1 MRRRHLLLLLALV
14 CAAPAASAADA
25 VVLPETAVLREQIAA
40 RDLVF
45 FDVQFE
51 QCAPESMRALLTDDV
66 EFFHDK
72 GGLVKGADA
81 FVAMYAKMCSERQAP
96 DAWRSRRRLVE
107 GSLHVDPVPG
117 FGAIETGEHTFHERK
132 GDGPQ
137 KLVGRAKFAIVWQL
151 TADGWRMSRI
161 LSYAHGPAGE

>member
-1 MRRRHLLLLLALV
+1 MRTLVPILLLAL
-14 CAAPAASAADA
+14 AAPVAHAADP
-25 VVLPETAVLREQIAA
+25 VVLPDADTLRAQIAT
-40 RDLVF
+40 RDLEF

-51 QCAPESMRALLTDDV
+51 QCAPAKMRAMLTDDV

-81 FVAMYAKMCSERQAP
+81 FVAMYEKMCTERQAP
-96 DAWRSRRRLVE
+96 DAWRSRRKLVE
-107 GSLHVDPVPG
+107 GTLHVDPVPG
-117 FGAIETGEHTFHERK
+117 FGAISTGQHTFHERR

-151 TADGWRMSRI
+151 APDGWRMSRI
-161 LSYAHGPAGE
+161 LSYAHGPASE

>member
-1 MRRRHLLLLLALV
+1 MRIPSLVLMFALLAPPAG
-14 CAAPAASAADA
+14 AAGP
-25 VVLPETAVLREQIAA
+25 VVLPDPDTLRAQVAA
-40 RDLVF
+40 RDLAF

-51 QCAPESMRALLTDDV
+51 QCAPERMRAMVTEDV

-81 FVAMYAKMCSERQAP
+81 FVAMYEKMCTERKAP
-96 DAWRSRRRLVE
+96 GAWRSRRKLVE
-107 GSLHVDPVPG
+107 GTLHVDPVPG
-117 FGAIETGEHTFHERK
+117 FGAIETGEHTFHERR

-151 TADGWRMSRI
+151 AADGWRMSRI
-161 LSYAHGPAGE
+161 LSYAHGPASE

>member
-1 MRRRHLLLLLALV
+1 MRTFWPVLVLALLV
-14 CAAPAASAADA
+14 SPARAAEP
-25 VVLPETAVLREQIAA
+25 VVLPEAAALREQIAT
-40 RDLVF
+40 RDLAF

-51 QCAPESMRALLTDDV
+51 QCEPQRMRAMLTDDV

-72 GGLVKGADA
+72 AGLVKGADA
-81 FVAMYAKMCSERQAP
+81 FVAMYEKMCTERKAP
-96 DAWRSRRRLVE
+96 DAWRSRRKLVD

-117 FGAIETGEHTFHERK
+117 FGAIETGEHRFYERK

-151 TADGWRMSRI
+151 AADGWRMSRI
-161 LSYAHGPAGE
+161 LSYDHGAASE

>member
-1 MRRRHLLLLLALV
+1 MRTLWPVLMLALV
-14 CAAPAASAADA
+14 APLARAADP
-25 VVLPETAVLREQIAA
+25 VVLPEAAALREQIAA
-40 RDLVF
+40 RDLDF

-51 QCAPESMRALLTDDV
+51 QCVPERMRTMLTDDV

-81 FVAMYAKMCSERQAP
+81 FVAMYEKMCTERKAP
-96 DAWRSRRRLVE
+96 EAWRSRRVLVE

-117 FGAIETGEHTFHERK
+117 FGAIETGEHRFYERK

-137 KLVGRAKFAIVWQL
+137 KLVGRARFAIVWQL
-151 TADGWRMSRI
+151 AADGWRMSRI
-161 LSYAHGPAGE
+161 LSYDHGAASE

>member
-1 MRRRHLLLLLALV
+1 MRFPSLVLSLALLAPL
-14 CAAPAASAADA
+14 ASAAEP
-25 VVLPETAVLREQIAA
+25 VVLPDADTLRAQIAA
-40 RDLVF
+40 RDIEF

-51 QCAPESMRALLTDDV
+51 QCAPERMRALLTDDV

-81 FVAMYAKMCSERQAP
+81 FVAMYETMCTQRKAP
-96 DAWRSRRRLVE
+96 DAWRSRRKLVE
-107 GSLHVDPVPG
+107 GTLHVDPVPG
-117 FGAIETGEHTFHERK
+117 FGAIQTGEHTFHERQ

-151 TADGWRMSRI
+151 AADGWRMSRI
-161 LSYAHGPAGE
+161 LSYAHGPASE